1 MIMFTDEGLA
11 QSREF
16 RQKTH
21 EITGL
26 DMTDEAM
33 QREQDAEE
41 HQRSYDTIMG
51 ACTEIGV
58 PAAMGLAMFFT
69 VWVMESGFLL
79 SLLAGIA
86 TYVFVFFVVKT
97 FFSH

>member
-1 MIMFTDEGLA
+1 
-11 QSREF
+11 
-16 RQKTH
+16 
-21 EITGL
+21 
-26 DMTDEAM
+26 MTDEAL

-41 HQRSYDTIMG
+41 HRRSYEVIMG

-58 PAAMGLAMFFT
+58 PAAMALAMFFT
-69 VWVMESGFLL
+69 SWVMANGFLL
-79 SLLAGIA
+79 SLFAGIA